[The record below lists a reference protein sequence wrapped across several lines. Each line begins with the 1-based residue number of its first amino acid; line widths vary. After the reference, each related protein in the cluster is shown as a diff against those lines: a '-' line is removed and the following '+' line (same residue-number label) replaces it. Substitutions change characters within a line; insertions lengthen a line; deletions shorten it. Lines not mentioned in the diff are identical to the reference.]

1 MLKTRT
7 KRQMLFRPRKNK
19 KIIYKEKKIMKKLIS
34 LSMVLLLVLT
44 SVFAFS
50 VSAAEE
56 DTIIH
61 NLLPAANDANG
72 KVTATDCELTY
83 NDDGSVT
90 FTITGSAPSV
100 TVVFA
105 EGTTVY
111 AGDSFNVKDGEGF
124 VVYDYASIDG
134 ATLHGNGG
142 TVAHYTRKDKA
153 ASGALADLFLS
164 SMESADYATYS
175 KASGTGYGIWD
186 LGEYIVKG
194 KGDAGTFDDG
204 MHRIDNITYAL
215 AGDVGASLVIY
226 RFYVGSSD
234 TVEGLGANRPAA
246 KPEALEG
253 KFDIFDNCKSIWAKT
268 PVNEAE
274 ITIETTDGVT
284 VVGGSV
290 TNTWP
295 WADAVLPTPLLIG
308 EGTYLVYDL
317 SFDVG
322 KTSLRINGGEHYL
335 HSFMST
341 TNIEGGTGDLLPGEY
356 KGYISYE
363 QLVEL
368 VGANEE
374 GLVEITQFTVFSCD
388 GAVITFNTFE
398 FDSEYVPSETPDV
411 SDPETSTPADDS
423 SEPAD
428 DSSEPADESSAPA
441 TNDSSAPDTSD
452 DASEEK
458 GGNTGLIIGI
468 VAGVVAVVA
477 IVVVVVVVSKKKK

>member
-1 MLKTRT
+1 
-7 KRQMLFRPRKNK
+7 
-19 KIIYKEKKIMKKLIS
+19 MKKLIS
-34 LSMVLLLVLT
+34 LSVVLLLVLT

-56 DTIIH
+56 DNIIH
-61 NLLPAANDANG
+61 NLLPAANDVNG

-124 VVYDYASIDG
+124 VVFDYASVDG

-153 ASGALADLFLS
+153 ASGALADLYLS

-175 KASGTGYGIWD
+175 KASGTGYGIWA

-215 AGDVGASLVIY
+215 AGEVGSSLVIY

-234 TVEGLGANRPAA
+234 TVEGLGASRPAA

-290 TNTWP
+290 AGTWP

-322 KTSLRINGGEHYL
+322 KTSLRINGGEYYL

-341 TNIEGGTGDLLPGEY
+341 DNIESGTGDLLAGSY
-356 KGYISYE
+356 KGAISYE

-398 FDSEYVPSETPDV
+398 FDSEYVPTEEPEVSE
-411 SDPETSTPADDS
+411 PETSTPADDS

-441 TNDSSAPDTSD
+441 TSEDDSSEPTSD
-452 DASEEK
+452 EK
-458 GGNTGLIIGI
+458 TNVPATGLIIGI
-468 VAGVVAVVA
+468 VVGVVAVVA
-477 IVVVVVVVSKKKK
+477 IIVVVVIVAKKKK